1 MCMLQYHCAARKKH
15 KGSRI
20 SAKAARYKRCR
31 VKKGG
36 KPCKY
41 SYVVEVSGEGIHSR
55 QDNRARE
62 LSAEV

>member
-20 SAKAARYKRCR
+20 SAKAAIFKR
-31 VKKGG
+31 GG

>member
-41 SYVVEVSGEGIHSR
+41 SYVVEGVDSCGENVRVNS
-55 QDNRARE
+55 
-62 LSAEV
+62 

>member
-1 MCMLQYHCAARKKH
+1 MLIFHCALRRKS

-20 SAKAARYKRCR
+20 SAKAAQYKRCR

-41 SYVVEVSGEGIHSR
+41 SYVVEGGNVDGRTQKSVIKAGG
-55 QDNRARE
+55 
-62 LSAEV
+62 